1 VSEAHA
7 PIESQPAT
15 TPASSPLAES
25 QPPISPAVARC
36 VDAYSRTYKTE
47 RARTRSQDTAI
58 NCARKAFRAALP
70 SLVGRENIRDFIACI
85 AQAILLDV
93 IDTADA
99 SKLLYAAQVAIAAT
113 RISSSPAKPQP
124 A

>member
-1 VSEAHA
+1 
-7 PIESQPAT
+7 
-15 TPASSPLAES
+15 
-25 QPPISPAVARC
+25 VARC